1 MLCKYCN
8 SAVIKAGKR
17 NTIQRYKCT
26 VCNKR
31 FHSSCSIKRIENKE
45 KDLLVKMYING
56 MGIRGVAR
64 VLHTSATTIIRHIK
78 SISAAIIPPVYATG
92 QTYEVDELR
101 TFVGNKKNE
110 CWIAYALNR
119 ETKRMEDFIVG
130 RRTKENISKL
140 ISTVLNRNPKAIYSD
155 GLTMYR
161 SLIPETL
168 HKTFA
173 RCTNKIER
181 FNLTLRTHLKRLAR
195 KTICYS
201 KSILMLSFTVHLYAS
216 YDFSGR

>member
-1 MLCKYCN
+1 M
-8 SAVIKAGKR
+8 
-17 NTIQRYKCT
+17 
-26 VCNKR
+26 CNKK
-31 FHSSCSIKRIENKE
+31 FQYSYYIKRLNNKE
-45 KDLLVKMYING
+45 KELLVKMYING

-64 VLHTSATTIIRHIK
+64 VLNTSATTIIRHIK
-78 SISAAIIPPVYATG
+78 SISAAIVPPVYKTG

-110 CWIAYALNR
+110 CWVAYALNR
-119 ETKRMEDFIVG
+119 QTKRIENFVVG
-130 RRTKENISKL
+130 RRTKGNLGKL
-140 ISTVLNRNPKAIYSD
+140 VSILLNRNPKAIYTD

-161 SLIPETL
+161 SLIPNIV

-201 KSILMLSFTVHLYAS
+201 KSIQMLGFTINMYAN
-216 YDFSGR
+216 Y